1 MMGIDRRALR
11 VAWTVFLFGLALTV
25 IWFIRSTIA
34 VFAAAVFFA
43 YILSPVVGLVE
54 RFIKR
59 RRGLALAIV
68 YCLLVG
74 LLVLIGFQ
82 LVPAVAGQAINLS
95 SRLPGLVSGGNLTKW
110 PLPTWAEPMRAQL
123 IPVLNKIATNLQ
135 SSVGPVLQQAGS
147 HLLSGLG
154 ATLPIILIPILAF
167 FFLKD
172 ARAMRSALVCFV
184 DKSANR
190 VMLDRILDDIHDVL
204 RNYIRALVLLSFASF
219 CAWAIFLNV
228 LGYPYELLLA
238 GVSALFEFIPVIGPA
253 AALAVLLAVC
263 LVTGTGGLLWIVIFW
278 ASFRVFQ
285 DYVLNPYLMSSG
297 IEIHPLLVLFGVL
310 AGDAL
315 AGVPGMFFSVPVL
328 AILRLIIVRMRTA
341 SQNRDPVRETQRVVL
356 TTEAPSDLRPEVK
369 LSNQISS

>member
-1 MMGIDRRALR
+1 MMVIDRRALLI
-11 VAWTVFLFGLALTV
+11 ACTVVLFGRALTV
-25 IWFIRSTIA
+25 IWFIRSTIV

-43 YILSPVVGLVE
+43 YMLSPLVGLVE

-68 YCLLVG
+68 YSLLIG

-82 LVPAVAGQAINLS
+82 LVPAVAGQAISLS
-95 SRLPGLVSGGNLTKW
+95 SRLPGSISSGNLAKF
-110 PLPTWAEPMRAQL
+110 PLPSWAEPMREQV
-123 IPVLNKIATNLQ
+123 IPVLNRIATNLQ
-135 SSVGPVLQQAGS
+135 SSVVPFLREAGS
-147 HLLSGLG
+147 RVLTGLG
-154 ATLPIILIPILAF
+154 ATLPIILIPILSF

-172 ARAMRSALVCFV
+172 ARSIRDSLVCLV
-184 DKSANR
+184 DKASNR
-190 VMLDRILDDIHDVL
+190 AMLDRILDDIHDVL
-204 RNYIRALVLLSFASF
+204 RNYIRALVFLAMASF
-219 CAWAIFLNV
+219 CAWAIFLSV
-228 LGYPYELLLA
+228 LQYPYELLLA
-238 GVSALFEFIPVIGPA
+238 GVSAILEFIPVIGPA
-253 AALAVLLAVC
+253 AALAILLAVC

-341 SQNRDPVRETQRVVL
+341 SQNRDPAREPQ
-356 TTEAPSDLRPEVK
+356 
-369 LSNQISS
+369 

>member
-11 VAWTVFLFGLALTV
+11 VAWTVFLFALALTV

-34 VFAAAVFFA
+34 VFAGAVFFA
-43 YILSPVVGLVE
+43 YMLSPVVAVVE

-59 RRGLALAIV
+59 RRGLALTIV
-68 YCLLVG
+68 YCVLVG

-82 LVPAVAGQAINLS
+82 LVPAVAGQAISLS
-95 SRLPGLVSGGNLTKW
+95 SRLPGLLSGGNLAKL
-110 PLPTWAEPMRAQL
+110 PLPSWAEPMREQL
-123 IPVLNKIATNLQ
+123 IPVLNKIGTNLQ
-135 SSVGPVLQQAGS
+135 SSVVPVLQEAGS
-147 HLLSGLG
+147 RLLSGLG

-172 ARAMRSALVCFV
+172 GRAIRASLLCLINT
-184 DKSANR
+184 DANR
-190 VMLDRILDDIHDVL
+190 TILDRILNDIHDVL
-204 RNYIRALVLLSFASF
+204 RNYIRALVLLSIASF
-219 CAWAIFLNV
+219 CAWAIFLGV
-228 LGYPYELLLA
+228 LRYPYELLLA

-263 LVTGTGGLLWIVIFW
+263 LVTGTGGLVWILVFW
-278 ASFRVFQ
+278 ACFRVFQ

-328 AILRLIIVRMRTA
+328 AILRHVFVRMRAA
-341 SQNRDPVRETQRVVL
+341 SLRRESGADSKHVIL
-356 TTEAPSDLRPEVK
+356 TNQIASDLHPEMKVG
-369 LSNQISS
+369 NQA

>member
-11 VAWTVFLFGLALTV
+11 VAWTVFLFGLTLTV

-82 LVPAVAGQAINLS
+82 LVPALAGQAISLS
-95 SRLPGLVSGGNLTKW
+95 TRLPSLVSGGNLAKW
-110 PLPTWAEPMRAQL
+110 PLPSWAEPMRAQL

-154 ATLPIILIPILAF
+154 ATLPIILVPILAF

-172 ARAMRSALVCFV
+172 ARAIRGALVCFV

-190 VMLDRILDDIHDVL
+190 LMLDRILDDIHDVL

-219 CAWAIFLNV
+219 CAWAIFLSA
-228 LGYPYELLLA
+228 LRYPYELLLA

-263 LVTGTGGLLWIVIFW
+263 LVTGTGGLVWILVFW
-278 ASFRVFQ
+278 ACFRVFQ

-328 AILRLIIVRMRTA
+328 AILRLIIIRMRTA
-341 SQNRDPVRETQRVVL
+341 SQPRDPAREPQRVVL
-356 TTEAPSDLRPEVK
+356 TSEVPSDLRPEAK
-369 LSNQISS
+369 LSNQT

>member
-11 VAWTVFLFGLALTV
+11 VSWTVFLFGLALTI
-25 IWFIRSTIA
+25 IWFLRATIA

-43 YILSPVVGLVE
+43 YMLSPVVGLVE

-59 RRGLALAIV
+59 RRGLALTIV

-74 LLVLIGFQ
+74 VLVLIGFQ

-95 SRLPGLVSGGNLTKW
+95 SRLPSLISGGNLAKL
-110 PLPTWAEPMRAQL
+110 PLPAWAEPMREQL
-123 IPVLNKIATNLQ
+123 IPVLSKIATNLQ
-135 SSVGPVLQQAGS
+135 SSVVPVLQEAGS
-147 HLLSGLG
+147 RLLSGLG

-172 ARAMRSALVCFV
+172 ARSIRGSLVSLV
-184 DKSANR
+184 KTGANR
-190 VMLDRILDDIHDVL
+190 IMLDRILNDIHDVL
-204 RNYIRALVLLSFASF
+204 RNYIRALVLLSLASF
-219 CAWAIFLNV
+219 CAWAIFLSIFR
-228 LGYPYELLLA
+228 YPYELLLA

-278 ASFRVFQ
+278 ISFRVFQ

-297 IEIHPLLVLFGVL
+297 IEIHPLLVLFGVF

-328 AILRLIIVRMRTA
+328 AILRLIFVRMRSA
-341 SQNRDPVRETQRVVL
+341 SVRRDSLRDAQHIAL
-356 TTEAPSDLRPEVK
+356 TNQDPLDFQPEVK
-369 LSNQISS
+369 LSSES

>member
-1 MMGIDRRALR
+1 
-11 VAWTVFLFGLALTV
+11 
-25 IWFIRSTIA
+25 
-34 VFAAAVFFA
+34 
-43 YILSPVVGLVE
+43 
-54 RFIKR
+54 
-59 RRGLALAIV
+59 
-68 YCLLVG
+68 
-74 LLVLIGFQ
+74 
-82 LVPAVAGQAINLS
+82 
-95 SRLPGLVSGGNLTKW
+95 
-110 PLPTWAEPMRAQL
+110 MRAQL

-135 SSVGPVLQQAGS
+135 SSVVPVLQQAGS

-172 ARAMRSALVCFV
+172 ARALRGALVGLV
-184 DKSANR
+184 EKSANR
-190 VMLDRILDDIHDVL
+190 LMLDRILDDIHDVL

-219 CAWAIFLNV
+219 CAWAIFLSV

-238 GVSALFEFIPVIGPA
+238 GVSAIFEFIPVIGPA
-253 AALAVLLAVC
+253 AALAVLLSVC

-341 SQNRDPVRETQRVVL
+341 SRPRDPAREPQRVII
-356 TTEAPSDLRPEVK
+356 TSEAPSDLRPEVK
-369 LSNQISS
+369 LSGQT